1 MPIQQYAGSRDSSS
15 GQGYNL
21 PTHLL
26 GDEGETDEDKK
37 PAATEE
43 TQEPTKQGPRHH
55 TPVLPP
61 MPPQPPDDEDE
72 DYTASRDARGRQD
85 PSPSPLSDFKD
96 LSKALPDP

>member
-1 MPIQQYAGSRDSSS
+1 MPIQQFAGSRDTSS

-26 GDEGETDEDKK
+26 GDEGETDDDKK

-43 TQEPTKQGPRHH
+43 TQEVKRGPRHH

-61 MPPQPPDDEDE
+61 MPPQPPDDDEEED
-72 DYTASRDARGRQD
+72 DSGSLDAPGRQD
-85 PSPSPLSDFKD
+85 PSPLGDLQD